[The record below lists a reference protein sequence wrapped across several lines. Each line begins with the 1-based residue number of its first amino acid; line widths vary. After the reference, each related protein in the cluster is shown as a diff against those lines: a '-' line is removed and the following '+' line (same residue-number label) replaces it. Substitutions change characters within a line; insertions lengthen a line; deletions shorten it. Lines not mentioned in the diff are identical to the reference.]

1 MSALKILIIRHAE
14 KPDDPTAP
22 WPGPSFTED
31 GKIDPDDR
39 SLVIR
44 GWQRAGSW
52 AALFGTRLGGDDFP
66 QPATIY
72 GMDPDATKGKDTSR
86 RPFETISP
94 LAGRLSIKP
103 ITKYAMGDESDL
115 VKEIIALTGIVLIC
129 WEHKHI
135 YQKIL
140 PAIAKDQDLHNM
152 PTNWNADRFDVV
164 LRFDRAKPKAPWS
177 FKQQFPR
184 LLSGD
189 TDVPLPC
196 SVGTTKADSE

>member
-1 MSALKILIIRHAE
+1 
-14 KPDDPTAP
+14 
-22 WPGPSFTED
+22 
-31 GKIDPDDR
+31 
-39 SLVIR
+39 
-44 GWQRAGSW
+44 
-52 AALFGTRLGGDDFP
+52 LGGDDFP
-66 QPATIY
+66 QPTTIY

-115 VKEIIALTGIVLIC
+115 VKEIIALTGVVLVC

-152 PTNWNADRFDVV
+152 PTNWSADRFDVV
-164 LRFDRAKPKAPWS
+164 LRFDRATPKAPWS
-177 FKQQFPR
+177 FKQLFPR

-196 SVGTTKADSE
+196 SVGTTKADNE